1 MSSHY
6 LIPPNRIKGENVFVV
21 FFFPQGELSEIH
33 SVILCEAVMAVLEAT
48 LSPWTS
54 PGPLLVP
61 GQSMRVTA
69 LTL

>member
-21 FFFPQGELSEIH
+21 FFPQGERSEIH
-33 SVILCEAVMAVLEAT
+33 SVILCEVVMAVLEAT

>member
-1 MSSHY
+1 M
-6 LIPPNRIKGENVFVV
+6 L
-21 FFFPQGELSEIH
+21 FFFSQGELSEIH